1 MKIKNVIA
9 AFAFVATISLMS
21 ALGQTRPAPTQAAPA
36 PATGPIPDSKI
47 AVIYSAEFTD
57 PKTGIVRFGA
67 LASKLNSEFD
77 VKKKELD
84 ALQLKAQQLN
94 DDIEKTKNVA
104 DPKQI
109 AAKQDQLEQLKVDF
123 KRKSEDAQALYDKRQ
138 QDVFEPLQADIGKAL
153 EIYAKAHG
161 INVVID
167 GSRVPVV
174 YAADSLDITRAFI
187 NEFNSK
193 NPATA
198 AVTKPQ

>member
-1 MKIKNVIA
+1 MKIKNLIA
-9 AFAFVATISLMS
+9 AFTFAVTISLTS
-21 ALGQTRPAPTQAAPA
+21 VLAQTRPAPTQPA
-36 PATGPIPDSKI
+36 PSQAVSIPDSKI

-57 PKTGIVRFGA
+57 AKTGIVRFGS
-67 LASKLNSEFD
+67 LANTLNKEFEL
-77 VKKKELD
+77 KKKDLD

-94 DDIEKTKNVA
+94 DDIEKTKNIA

-109 AAKQDQLEQLKVDF
+109 QAKMDQLEQLKVDF

-138 QDVFEPLQADIGKAL
+138 GEIFQPLQDDIGKAL

-198 AVTKPQ
+198 SVAKPQ